1 MAPGCGRFVQSGQ
14 ATCADHRESAAGR
27 DATVALRRMA
37 AAVASGD
44 GRTDRRR
51 DGETDGRVGGQ
62 VEREERRR
70 VELAEGFRRRL
81 ERGDY
86 RALLD
91 ERLREVMAQAAE
103 QRGLAEEVGALR
115 FAMARLLAEEEDPG
129 ALALGISRLAT
140 ASARLARTQ
149 RELNQEPELLTDAI
163 SQILRDLDEARDAPG

>member
-1 MAPGCGRFVQSGQ
+1 MRRRRRGGGRRCMAPGCGRFVQSGQ

-37 AAVASGD
+37 AAVASGEAD
-44 GRTDRRR
+44 GRR

-115 FAMARLLAEEEDPG
+115 FAMARLLAAEEDPG

-140 ASARLARTQ
+140 
-149 RELNQEPELLTDAI
+149 
-163 SQILRDLDEARDAPG
+163 

>member
-1 MAPGCGRFVQSGQ
+1 
-14 ATCADHRESAAGR
+14 
-27 DATVALRRMA
+27 
-37 AAVASGD
+37 
-44 GRTDRRR
+44 
-51 DGETDGRVGGQ
+51 
-62 VEREERRR
+62 
-70 VELAEGFRRRL
+70 L

-140 ASARLARTQ
+140 ASAWLARTQ